1 MEGKT
6 AYFRPGKTSGVE
18 QGQDSAPLSGSA
30 AMCLRRMTPAGI
42 SRGGEPDGS
51 IRIAAGEG
59 RADSL
64 PQFRVGEHVVAGHG
78 PWARAARSMP
88 LKPHSEL
95 LASAK
100 AGVCPTRCAPPMEI

>member
-1 MEGKT
+1 
-6 AYFRPGKTSGVE
+6 
-18 QGQDSAPLSGSA
+18 
-30 AMCLRRMTPAGI
+30 MCLRRMTPAGI

-78 PWARAARSMP
+78 HGSRGEEHAPETAFGVAGFRKGRSVSDKVRAADGNIGMD
-88 LKPHSEL
+88 
-95 LASAK
+95 
-100 AGVCPTRCAPPMEI
+100 